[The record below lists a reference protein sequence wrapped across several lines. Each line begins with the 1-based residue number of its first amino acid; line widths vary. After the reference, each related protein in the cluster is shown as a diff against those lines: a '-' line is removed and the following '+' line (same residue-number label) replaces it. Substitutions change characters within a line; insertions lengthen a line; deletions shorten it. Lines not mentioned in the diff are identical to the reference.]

1 MLFSN
6 MLPSLLPIWM
16 ASIILIV
23 ALSCLI
29 KWPFIS
35 GAFSGLLLVSFCF
48 YSLFYSH
55 ESEIPVQ
62 KQFKAEIVSLVST
75 NSDWISFDIRLI
87 SEQNSFYDTNYRLSW
102 QQPPEVKVG
111 QVWLFTARMKP
122 ITSPINQGGFNQQ
135 KNLLSR
141 HIVAKGRV
149 KQAELVHYDVPLRQS
164 IINKMT
170 PILHSLSHEAVLNA
184 LLFGDKSELT
194 QMQWQQLR
202 QTGTGHLVAIS
213 GLHLSV
219 VFGLFW
225 FIFRHSLQRFTPVFS
240 RRNLLLAMMFSSLTV
255 LGYGYLAGFA
265 IATQRALVML
275 LMLVML
281 SIVNHHSSP
290 WQRLTWA
297 LFAVLAI
304 DPFASLSAGF
314 WLSFSALGIILF
326 TLEYTAT
333 KTNTENNAVDEANN
347 YGTNNNSNYEHEDL
361 EDELDEKENDEID
374 EGLKTKEV
382 SADKRLFYQNFKSTY
397 RHYQQQTLLYL
408 QIFWA
413 IQWRLAVGLGLLQ
426 AILFGTISINSIWVN
441 LLMVPWFSIVVI
453 PLSIIGLVGNIILM
467 ILPLTEGFR
476 QLVGAKLM
484 ALGDISLAPFESL
497 ISQSDQWPMALVYLP
512 DTMVVCLM
520 MFALGLFLLKWAVD
534 APWRCVVGLLCVPF
548 FLQLTVSIFESKA
561 PLQQEPFGQQQTWHV
576 HVLDVGQ
583 GMAVLVQRGNRA
595 ILYDTGAAYGQSFS
609 YADRVIV
616 PTLRAKG
623 INRLDYIIV
632 SHDDNDHSGGL
643 KVLAQHYPKA
653 VIISDTTA
661 HHDAMTANNVN
672 DLHLSSG
679 SDTQKGTK
687 KGTKIGTPKGIQ
699 KDTGIT
705 TDTTTETVTEITTAT
720 DNALN
725 HCVNRR
731 FQWAGLTL
739 SLAANPTATNDNNR
753 SCIAYVDDDK
763 HRVLLTGDIEKSTEQ
778 YLVEH
783 KLLSPTDILLAPH
796 HGSRT
801 SSSEAFIDAVSPKQ
815 VIFTAGFANQ
825 YGFPKKDV
833 VERYKTRGVETLISG
848 NSGQITIDFNSSSYA
863 IRQYR
868 SDIAPFWYNKLFRFG
883 EKVKA
888 E

>member
-6 MLPSLLPIWM
+6 ILPSLLPIWM

-23 ALSCLI
+23 VLSTFI

-35 GAFSGLLLVSFCF
+35 GTLFGVMLVSFCF
-48 YSLFYSH
+48 NSLFSLH

-75 NSDWISFDIRLI
+75 NSDWISFDVRVI
-87 SEQNSFYDTNYRLSW
+87 SDQYEFYHSNYRLTW
-102 QQPPEVKVG
+102 QKPPEVKVG
-111 QVWLFTARMKP
+111 QVWLFTSRMKP
-122 ITSPINQGGFNQQ
+122 ITSPLNQGGFNQQ

-164 IINKMT
+164 VINKMT
-170 PILHSLSHEAVLNA
+170 PILHSLSHGAVLNA

-225 FIFRHSLQRFTPVFS
+225 FIFRHSLQHFAPVFS

-275 LMLVML
+275 IMLVML

-333 KTNTENNAVDEANN
+333 KANTENNAVDEANN
-347 YGTNNNSNYEHEDL
+347 YGTNNNSNYELQDL
-361 EDELDEKENDEID
+361 ENELDEKENDEID
-374 EGLKTKEV
+374 EGLKPKEL
-382 SADKRLFYQNFKSTY
+382 SAVKHLFYQNFKSTY

-408 QIFWA
+408 QTFWA

-467 ILPLTEGFR
+467 ILPLTEGVR

-497 ISQSDQWPMALVYLP
+497 ISQSDQWPMALMYLP

-534 APWRCVVGLLCVPF
+534 TPWRCVVGLLCVPF

-653 VIISDTTA
+653 VIISDTAA
-661 HHDAMTANNVN
+661 HYDAMTANSII

-687 KGTKIGTPKGIQ
+687 IGIP
-699 KDTGIT
+699 KDTG
-705 TDTTTETVTEITTAT
+705 ITTAT

-725 HCVNRR
+725 HCVNRQ
-731 FQWAGLTL
+731 FQWADLTV

-753 SCIAYVDDDK
+753 SCIAYVDDGK